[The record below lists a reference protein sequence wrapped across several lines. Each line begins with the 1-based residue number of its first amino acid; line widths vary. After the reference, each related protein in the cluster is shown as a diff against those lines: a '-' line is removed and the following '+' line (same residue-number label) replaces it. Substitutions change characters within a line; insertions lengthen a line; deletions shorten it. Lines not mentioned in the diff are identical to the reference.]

1 MTAQTIADRLGSYA
15 TPTLFEAGP
24 GVRACA
30 PAIAPLFRPIQL
42 AGPAFPVQAS
52 AGDNLAVHR
61 ALAAAPAGAVLVVA
75 MGGETRYG
83 FWGEILLAAALARG
97 LRGLVTDG
105 AVRDSRA
112 LRAAGFPI
120 FCGGLAIPG
129 TVKQWPGVIGEAV
142 VLGGALVQPGD
153 FMVGDDDGVVVVAAE
168 HVAAVLER
176 AEARVAREAG
186 IIARLREGAT
196 TLELFGLDTPR
207 P

>member
-1 MTAQTIADRLGSYA
+1 
-15 TPTLFEAGP
+15 
-24 GVRACA
+24 
-30 PAIAPLFRPIQL
+30 
-42 AGPAFPVQAS
+42 
-52 AGDNLAVHR
+52 
-61 ALAAAPAGAVLVVA
+61 